1 MRTELTTFSM
11 GCHDRLATKALAS
24 SAATRTSATATFRSS
39 AVDLINTHPTIEFV
53 REKRCLAPEV
63 FDRRS

>member
-1 MRTELTTFSM
+1 MHAPE
-11 GCHDRLATKALAS
+11 
-24 SAATRTSATATFRSS
+24 SAAADDCFARRTIAKPTSAMATFRSS
-39 AVDLINTHPTIEFV
+39 AVDLINTHPKIEFV